1 MEVNE
6 LRSLPTAKCNV
17 DTLSKITGEKLSQI
31 FLNEKIQI
39 EWENDASKI
48 SSLKIPDMA
57 GGVNSGDRRAL
68 YFLVR
73 MLKPASILEIGTHIG
88 SSTIAIA
95 LSALKNRIEG
105 VNTKI
110 ISTDI
115 IDVNDQVN
123 KPWEV
128 FGAPASPAD
137 LLNQIGYEDIVSFEI
152 GNSIDKLSLPRKFGI
167 IFLDGDHRA
176 STVYKEIPF
185 ALKCLEDGG
194 VIILHDY
201 FPNLEPLWKNQMP
214 IAGPFLAIHRFIDEG
229 IGFNILPFG
238 ELPWSTKFGS
248 NFTSLAILAKS

>member
-6 LRSLPTAKCNV
+6 LRSLPSTECNI
-17 DTLSKITGEKLSQI
+17 DSLSKITGEKLSKI
-31 FLNEKIQI
+31 FLNKKIQI
-39 EWENDASKI
+39 DWKNDVFKI

-95 LSALKNRIEG
+95 LSALKNRKEG

-110 ISTDI
+110 ISSDI
-115 IDVNDQVN
+115 IDVNDKIN
-123 KPWEV
+123 KPWKV
-128 FGAPASPAD
+128 FGSPASPAD
-137 LLNQIGYEDIVSFEI
+137 LLDQIEFNDIVSFEI
-152 GNSIDKLSLPRKFGI
+152 GNSIDKLSLPRKFDI

-185 ALKCLEDGG
+185 ALKCLDDGG
-194 VIILHDY
+194 LIILHDY
-201 FPNLEPLWKNQMP
+201 FPNLEPLWKSQKP
-214 IAGPFLAIHRFIDEG
+214 IAGPFLAIQRFIDEG
-229 IGFNILPFG
+229 VGFNILPFG

>member
-6 LRSLPTAKCNV
+6 LRSLPTTECNT
-17 DTLSKITGEKLSQI
+17 DALNKITGEKLSQI

-39 EWENDASKI
+39 EWKNDAFKI
-48 SSLKIPDMA
+48 STLGIPDMA

-95 LSALKNRIEG
+95 LSALKNRTEG

-128 FGAPASPAD
+128 FGSPASPAD
-137 LLNQIGYEDIVSFEI
+137 LLDQIGCDDTVSFEI

-201 FPNLEPLWKNQMP
+201 FPNLDPLWKNQMP
-214 IAGPFLAIHRFIDEG
+214 IAGPFLAIQRFNEEG
-229 IGFNILPFG
+229 SKLNILPFG
-238 ELPWSTKFGS
+238 ALPWPTKLGS
-248 NFTSLAILAKS
+248 NVTSLAMLTQP

>member
-31 FLNEKIQI
+31 FLNEKTQI
-39 EWENDASKI
+39 EWKNDASKI
-48 SSLKIPDMA
+48 SSLRIPDMA

-73 MLKPASILEIGTHIG
+73 MLKPASVLEIGTHIG
-88 SSTIAIA
+88 SSTIALA

-152 GNSIDKLSLPRKFGI
+152 GNSIDKLSPPRKFDI

-176 STVYKEIPF
+176 STVYKEIPI
-185 ALKCLEDGG
+185 ALNCLEDGG

-214 IAGPFLAIHRFIDEG
+214 IAGPFLAIQRFIDEG
-229 IGFNILPFG
+229 IGFKILPFG

>member
-39 EWENDASKI
+39 EWKINASKI
-48 SSLKIPDMA
+48 SSLRIPDMA

-73 MLKPASILEIGTHIG
+73 MLKPESILEIGTHIG

-95 LSALKNRIEG
+95 LSALKNREEG

-115 IDVNDQVN
+115 IDVNNKVN

-128 FGAPASPAD
+128 FGSPVSPAD
-137 LLNQIGYEDIVSFEI
+137 LLVQIGCDDTVSFEI
-152 GNSIDKLSLPRKFGI
+152 GNSIDKLSLPRKFDI

-194 VIILHDY
+194 IIIIHDY

-214 IAGPFLAIHRFIDEG
+214 IAGPFLAIQRLIDEG
-229 IGFNILPFG
+229 NGFNILPFG

-248 NFTSLAILAKS
+248 NFTSLAIIAKS

>member
-1 MEVNE
+1 MELNE
-6 LRSLPTAKCNV
+6 LRSLPTTKCNA
-17 DTLSKITGEKLSQI
+17 DSLSKITGEKLSQI

-95 LSALKNRIEG
+95 LSALKNRTEG

-110 ISTDI
+110 ISNDI
-115 IDVNDQVN
+115 IDVNNQVN

-128 FGAPASPAD
+128 FGSPASPAD
-137 LLNQIGYEDIVSFEI
+137 LLDQIGCDDTVSFEI
-152 GNSIDKLSLPRKFGI
+152 GNSIDKLSLPRKFGVMFSQI
-167 IFLDGDHRA
+167 VQSFVQL
-176 STVYKEIPF
+176 P
-185 ALKCLEDGG
+185 LLE
-194 VIILHDY
+194 
-201 FPNLEPLWKNQMP
+201 E
-214 IAGPFLAIHRFIDEG
+214 E
-229 IGFNILPFG
+229 
-238 ELPWSTKFGS
+238 
-248 NFTSLAILAKS
+248 

>member
-6 LRSLPTAKCNV
+6 LRSLPTTKCNA
-17 DTLSKITGEKLSQI
+17 DTLSKINGEKLSQI
-31 FLNEKIQI
+31 FLNKKIQI
-39 EWENDASKI
+39 EWKNDVSKI

-88 SSTIAIA
+88 SSTIALA
-95 LSALKNRIEG
+95 LSALKNRREG

-128 FGAPASPAD
+128 FGAPVSPAD
-137 LLNQIGYEDIVSFEI
+137 LLNQIGCENIVSFEI

-214 IAGPFLAIHRFIDEG
+214 IAGPFLAIQRFIDEG
-229 IGFNILPFG
+229 IGLNIIPFG

-248 NFTSLAILAKS
+248 NLTSLAILAKS